1 LRVSKLRAV
10 YLLSLFGDR
19 GCRTSSFG
27 FQVRLKDQAGAGAAG
42 ALKIRSEKS

>member
-1 LRVSKLRAV
+1 MRLRVSKLRAV

-27 FQVRLKDQAGAGAAG
+27 FQAGAGAAG